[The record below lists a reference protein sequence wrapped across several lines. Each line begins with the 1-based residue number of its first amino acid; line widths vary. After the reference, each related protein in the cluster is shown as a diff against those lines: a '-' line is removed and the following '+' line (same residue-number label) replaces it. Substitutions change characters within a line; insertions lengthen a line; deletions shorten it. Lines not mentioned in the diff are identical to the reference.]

1 MYERDVIAQKNN
13 RLFCCLSFRDFEPK
27 ILIKGI
33 HTKKFLNVQKK
44 VDFFLMKKGV
54 HIMNQKEQNKVYV
67 TVLFFYS
74 IFNTSSCRKPE
85 IQNDL
90 PKRIC

>member
-1 MYERDVIAQKNN
+1 
-13 RLFCCLSFRDFEPK
+13 
-27 ILIKGI
+27 
-33 HTKKFLNVQKK
+33 
-44 VDFFLMKKGV
+44 MKKGV